1 MNPRLAVVTIVDGP
15 SDHLLRHLWGL
26 RRQDRGPDLH
36 VVVAAHPDVD
46 DLLLDSDAPWTTL
59 VPPPPEPGRSLAL
72 GAARNAGFAA
82 AAARGVE
89 VVVSLDA
96 ACIPAAGL
104 VDRYARVLEGRGA
117 ERPVIACGE
126 VRHLDDRTMSVPVPE
141 LRWSDLEAGSRRRPA
156 GPATEGTPRPEDGRP
171 SWADSFA
178 TTTHSWHAL
187 GGFHEGGPD
196 RHGAADA
203 DFGRRL
209 GAAEGTMLW
218 LGGAVAY
225 RQPDGR
231 APGTGTVGGSD
242 GR

>member
-1 MNPRLAVVTIVDGP
+1 MNPRLAVVTILDGRP
-15 SDHLLRHLWGL
+15 DHLARHLWGL
-26 RRQDRGPDLH
+26 RRQDRVPDLH
-36 VVVAAHPDVD
+36 VVVAAHPDD
-46 DLLLDSDAPWTTL
+46 DLLPDVDAAWATL
-59 VPPPPEPGRSLAL
+59 VLPPPEPARSRPL
-72 GAARNAGFAA
+72 GAARNSGFAA

-104 VDRYARVLEGRGA
+104 VDRFARVLEGRGA
-117 ERPVIACGE
+117 ERPVITCGE
-126 VRHLDDRTMSVPVPE
+126 VRHLDDRAMSVPVPE
-141 LRWSDLEAGSRRRPA
+141 LRWSDLEVGSRRRPA
-156 GPATEGTPRPEDGRP
+156 GPAAEGAPRPEDGRP

-178 TTTHSWHAL
+178 TTTHSWRAL
-187 GGFHEGGPD
+187 GGFDEGGTD
-196 RHGAADA
+196 HDGAVDA

-231 APGTGTVGGSD
+231 APGAGAVAGSE
-242 GR
+242 G